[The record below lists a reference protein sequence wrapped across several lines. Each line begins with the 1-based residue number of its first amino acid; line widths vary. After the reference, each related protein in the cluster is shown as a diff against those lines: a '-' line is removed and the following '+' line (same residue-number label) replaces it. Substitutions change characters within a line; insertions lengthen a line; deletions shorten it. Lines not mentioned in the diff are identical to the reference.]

1 MSNGNIEALAKAL
14 KLDIRILQ
22 VKHEIKEL
30 PERAAFETAA
40 SVLDQLDNELKQAGE
55 QKQTLEANI
64 KKVEQE
70 ISAANQKIAQEEKKL
85 FSGMITNSKEADAVQ
100 REIDFQKNK
109 NDENETNELE
119 FLQDLDAV
127 NETLAAISGKH
138 AAATEDRDAKQR
150 VYEEALAKLE
160 SELDELRTKARD
172 IKQVIEPMI
181 LFKYE
186 HISEDKG
193 GVGASFY
200 KEGTCTGCHISLP
213 KDEAAKFLEK
223 HDLGK
228 CSNCKRILIPP
239 DYADV

>member
-1 MSNGNIEALAKAL
+1 MEALAKAV

-22 VKHEIKEL
+22 VKHTINEL
-30 PERAAFETAA
+30 PERKEYETAVA
-40 SVLDQLDNELKQAGE
+40 VFSEIDNALKEVAG
-55 QKQTLEANI
+55 QKQTIEADI

-109 NDENETNELE
+109 NDENETKELE
-119 FLQDLDAV
+119 LLQELDMV
-127 NETLAAISGKH
+127 NEKISVISGKH
-138 AAATEDRDAKQR
+138 KSAIEDRDAKQNI
-150 VYEEALAKLE
+150 YEEALGRLE
-160 SELDELRTKARD
+160 TELAELRTKARD
-172 IKQVIEPMI
+172 IKQVIEPML

-186 HISEDKG
+186 QISEDKA

-200 KEGTCTGCHISLP
+200 KDGTCTGCHISLP

-239 DYADV
+239 DYLDVE